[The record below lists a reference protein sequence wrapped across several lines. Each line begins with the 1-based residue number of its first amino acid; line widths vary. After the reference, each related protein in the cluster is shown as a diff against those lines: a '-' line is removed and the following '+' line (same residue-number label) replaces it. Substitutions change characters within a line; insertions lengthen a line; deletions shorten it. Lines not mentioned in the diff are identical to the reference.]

1 MHLPIFPLEL
11 FQLVPFITLEHFV
24 LVMKSGILPS
34 PCRALIEDNC
44 SFTSACP
51 LLGKV
56 NFTNAW
62 RGLMPSFTSLI
73 RIMAGR
79 KF

>member
-1 MHLPIFPLEL
+1 
-11 FQLVPFITLEHFV
+11 
-24 LVMKSGILPS
+24 MKAGVLPS
-34 PCRALIEDNC
+34 PCGALIED
-44 SFTSACP
+44 SRSVTSGCP

-73 RIMAGR
+73 RIMALH
-79 KF
+79 KS